1 MGLFDSS
8 EVKFLRTLVESLRKD
23 NAELSIR
30 IGLLA
35 DPLVLARQAGAER
48 ARAQTAVAV
57 EHSNQPAQENQIR
70 PSRPSDFRRT
80 ADRPDPSI
88 DLTPRPKLTP
98 EEAEAKFRI
107 YGS

>member
-1 MGLFDSS
+1 LFDSS

-23 NAELSIR
+23 NAELSTR

-48 ARAQTAVAV
+48 ARAQTVVAV
-57 EHSNQPAQENQIR
+57 EHEKSNQSETHVKLV
-70 PSRPSDFRRT
+70 RPSDFRRT
-80 ADRPDPSI
+80 ADRPDPAI

-98 EEAEAKFRI
+98 EEAEAKFKV
-107 YGS
+107 YGA